1 MNKVDLNKSGQ
12 VGSFEE
18 ACRITALQVAEI
30 VISKQHDYGHD
41 NIMAFREQGLVV
53 RLWDKVARL
62 KNLLWVKKE
71 YPKNEPIVDTFTDIA
86 GYAIIG
92 LMLSDSS
99 FLNELKEKEINNAKN

>member
-18 ACRITALQVAEI
+18 ACRGIAIQVAEI

-41 NIMAFREQGLVV
+41 NILAFREEGLVV

-62 KNLLWVKKE
+62 KNLLWISKE
-71 YPKNEPIVDTFTDIA
+71 KPKNESIEDTFTDIA

-92 LMLSDSS
+92 LMLADDS
-99 FLNELKEKEINNAKN
+99 FLKELKEQEIDNA

>member
-1 MNKVDLNKSGQ
+1 MNKVELNKSGQ

-30 VISKQHDYGHD
+30 VIAKQHDYGHD

-62 KNLLWVKKE
+62 KNLLWIKKE
-71 YPKNEPIVDTFTDIA
+71 TPKNEPIVDTFTDIA

-92 LMLSDSS
+92 LMLANSS
-99 FLNELKEKEINNAKN
+99 FLSDLKEKEKDNAKG